1 MKDQHVKK
9 FVIMSVL
16 LSILFFIPETG
27 YSATISQKSVDT
39 SQIES
44 VWDGV
49 STEYNEFLPDVQL
62 GNLSDYISGKQVFS
76 PKELGIGLLQ
86 FAFNELLVNGKLLG
100 MLISL
105 AVFSSFLQT
114 LQSSFEK
121 STVSKVANAIVLMV
135 LLLIAVSSFHTSM
148 KYVTDTV
155 SKMSDFLMAIIPILL
170 ALLATS
176 GGVISAGFFHPIIL
190 FLMNSSVAI
199 IQYFVLP
206 LILFST
212 IITIISNLSDQF
224 KATGLAN
231 MLRSVAIWTL
241 GIYMTIFLT
250 VLSIQ
255 GVTTAVAD
263 GIGLRTAKFISSNFV
278 PVVGK
283 ILTDVADTAVNASV
297 LLKNSIGTVGLVI
310 LFLLIAFPAIK
321 IFIIAI
327 LYKIASIILQPI
339 GDKVVIKCL
348 NEISKNLLYVF
359 ASFMIVAF
367 MFFLT
372 ITIVITA
379 GNITLM
385 VR

>member
-1 MKDQHVKK
+1 MKK
-9 FVIMSVL
+9 FIL
-16 LSILFFIPETG
+16 LSLFFVILIYKPHVTF
-27 YSATISQKSVDT
+27 AAPLNPQSVDT
-39 SQIES
+39 SQIEGFWNHIS
-44 VWDGV
+44 
-49 STEYNEFLPDVQL
+49 SEYEEYLPDIQT
-62 GNLSDYISGKQVFS
+62 GNLSDYISGKQIFS

-86 FAFNELLVNGKLLG
+86 FAFQELLVNGKLLG
-100 MLISL
+100 MLIL
-105 AVFSSFLQT
+105 LTVFSAFLQT
-114 LQSSFEK
+114 LQASFEK

-135 LLLIAVSSFHTSM
+135 LLLIAVSSFRTSM
-148 KYVTDTV
+148 NYVVDTI
-155 SKMSDFLMAIIPILL
+155 SRMTDFLMSIIPILL

-176 GGVISAGFFHPIIL
+176 GGLISAGFFHPVIL
-190 FLMNSSVAI
+190 FLMNSSVTI

-212 IITIISNLSDQF
+212 ILSVISHLSDQF

-231 MLRSVAIWTL
+231 MLRSVAIWTI
-241 GIYMTIFLT
+241 GIFMTIFLA

-255 GVTTAVAD
+255 GVASAVAD
-263 GIGLRTAKFISSNFV
+263 GIGLRTAKFVSSNFI

-283 ILTDVADTAVNASV
+283 MLTDVTDTAVNASV

-310 LFLLIAFPAIK
+310 LLLLIAFPAIK
-321 IFIIAI
+321 IFLIAL
-327 LYKIASIILQPI
+327 LYKLAAVILQPI
-339 GDKVVIKCL
+339 GDKVVTKCL
-348 NEISKNLLYVF
+348 NEISKNLLYVL

>member
-1 MKDQHVKK
+1 VKK
-9 FVIMSVL
+9 LILLSVL
-16 LSILFFIPETG
+16 FTLLIYKPHVSLAAPLSQ
-27 YSATISQKSVDT
+27 ASVDT
-39 SQIES
+39 SQIENFWNQIS
-44 VWDGV
+44 
-49 STEYNEFLPDVQL
+49 SNYNEYLPEIQS
-62 GNLSDYISGKQVFS
+62 GNLSDYISGKQIFS
-76 PKELGIGLLQ
+76 PKELGVGLLQ
-86 FAFNELLVNGKLLG
+86 FAFQELLVNGKLLG
-100 MLISL
+100 MLIML

-114 LQSSFEK
+114 LQASFEK

-135 LLLIAVSSFHTSM
+135 LLLIAVSSFRTSM
-148 KYVTDTV
+148 NYVVDTI
-155 SKMSDFLMAIIPILL
+155 SNMTDFLMAIIPILL
-170 ALLATS
+170 ALLASS
-176 GGVISAGFFHPIIL
+176 GSLISAGFFHPVIL
-190 FLMNSSVAI
+190 FLMNSSVTI

-212 IITIISNLSDQF
+212 ILSVISHLSDQF

-231 MLRSVAIWTL
+231 MLRSVAIWTI
-241 GIYMTIFLT
+241 GIFMTIFLA

-263 GIGLRTAKFISSNFV
+263 GIGLRTAKFVSSNFI

-283 ILTDVADTAVNASV
+283 LLTDVTDTAVNASV

-310 LFLLIAFPAIK
+310 LLLLIAFPAIK
-321 IFIIAI
+321 IFLIAL
-327 LYKIASIILQPI
+327 LYKIASVILQPI

-348 NEISKNLLYVF
+348 SEIGKNLLYVL

-372 ITIVITA
+372 ITIVISA

>member
-1 MKDQHVKK
+1 MKK
-9 FVIMSVL
+9 FVIVSVL
-16 LSILFFIPETG
+16 LSILFFLPETG
-27 YSATISQKSVDT
+27 YSATMSLKSVDT

-44 VWDGV
+44 IWDQV
-49 STEYNEFLPDVQL
+49 STDYNEFLPDDEL

-76 PKELGIGLLQ
+76 PKELGIGIMQ
-86 FAFNELLVNGKLLG
+86 FAFHELLVNGKLLG

-190 FLMNSSVAI
+190 FLMNSSVTV

-212 IITIISNLSDQF
+212 IITIISNLSEQF

-241 GIYMTIFLT
+241 GIYMTIFLA

-297 LLKNSIGTVGLVI
+297 LLKNSIGTVGLII
-310 LFLLIAFPAIK
+310 LFLLIVFPAIK